1 LNKLKRFLAT
11 GGIWS
16 MSDQAV
22 VSLGNFLLTV
32 TLARYMSKTEYGVY
46 VVTLGAFLVGN
57 AIHSGLLAYP
67 ISVLGAHIPDE
78 EIHQYAANGLLV
90 TYAFAL
96 PVAAVLGTTIWALSK
111 NRELALAVIAAM
123 FCWQT
128 HETLRR
134 CLMSRL
140 RHGVTIFGDAVT
152 YLGQIALVVFL
163 AYRHSELVAQTGFLI
178 IALASLVGALV
189 HLSVIGL
196 RYPNF
201 TAAIALGR
209 ESIKLGRWSL
219 FSILGYWGTV
229 SLLPW
234 ALALKSLA
242 EVANY
247 QTMMNVVQ
255 VVNPVMF
262 SVSNLVVPSVAH
274 EMKKPDG
281 EKRALRVTLVHML
294 QGMVLLAP
302 LFLGLLIVPGPV
314 MRALYGH
321 ARGYA
326 ENDAVMKV
334 LVFGAILTY
343 TGHILNAYFL
353 GRKSVEIVG
362 RSQVAATI
370 TAAICAIALIP
381 KWDLMGAAMSFVA
394 MGIARNGLL
403 IAALRQGSSQEVGS
417 ISRDLRVEVSPIPPT
432 DGI

>member
-1 LNKLKRFLAT
+1 
-11 GGIWS
+11 
-16 MSDQAV
+16 
-22 VSLGNFLLTV
+22 
-32 TLARYMSKTEYGVY
+32 
-46 VVTLGAFLVGN
+46 
-57 AIHSGLLAYP
+57 
-67 ISVLGAHIPDE
+67 
-78 EIHQYAANGLLV
+78 
-90 TYAFAL
+90 
-96 PVAAVLGTTIWALSK
+96 
-111 NRELALAVIAAM
+111 
-123 FCWQT
+123 
-128 HETLRR
+128 
-134 CLMSRL
+134 
-140 RHGVTIFGDAVT
+140 
-152 YLGQIALVVFL
+152 
-163 AYRHSELVAQTGFLI
+163 
-178 IALASLVGALV
+178 
-189 HLSVIGL
+189 
-196 RYPNF
+196 
-201 TAAIALGR
+201 
-209 ESIKLGRWSL
+209 
-219 FSILGYWGTV
+219 
-229 SLLPW
+229 
-234 ALALKSLA
+234 
-242 EVANY
+242 
-247 QTMMNVVQ
+247 
-255 VVNPVMF
+255 
-262 SVSNLVVPSVAH
+262 
-274 EMKKPDG
+274 
-281 EKRALRVTLVHML
+281 ML